1 MYKRDELVG
10 MALSKGISVDDTDT
24 IKSLCEKMK
33 LNVNKKA
40 SNAIAKKR
48 LNREV
53 NKAIKNNIEEE
64 KVLARRRLDNNSIKN
79 DIVKLYG
86 SIWMKKYKSVMNIN
100 KDVRDMNAAL
110 KKKSNNANITNKKGY
125 LKKLEADK
133 IKKSIVQKWKL
144 DRKNKY
150 EREIAKKMYGK
161 HGNAVVNFVITQKP
175 TKKQIEKFIKIREN
189 LRK

>member
-1 MYKRDELVG
+1 
-10 MALSKGISVDDTDT
+10 
-24 IKSLCEKMK
+24 
-33 LNVNKKA
+33 
-40 SNAIAKKR
+40 
-48 LNREV
+48 
-53 NKAIKNNIEEE
+53 
-64 KVLARRRLDNNSIKN
+64 
-79 DIVKLYG
+79 
-86 SIWMKKYKSVMNIN
+86 MKKYKSVMNIN
-100 KDVRDMNAAL
+100 KDVRDMNAVL
-110 KKKSNNANITNKKGY
+110 KNKSNNTNITNKKGY

-161 HGNAVVNFVITQKP
+161 HGSGVVNYVITQNP